1 MMDIEKYLNNFS
13 KYHGL
18 IANVEIFDSLHV
30 KDKQLRRIIKLYQ
43 EKYNADLDCVCL
55 FNESDIEMISE
66 SVINH
71 NLRKN
76 IHNGVIP
83 VNILSLNND
92 YLLRNDIFR
101 ISEIATTY
109 LPGDADVRVRY
120 RKHFSLIVK
129 RLYHHFKEKNKNHAD
144 YILPLRSAQFVYN
157 NSFSIETD
165 INVVKIHTKRLY
177 SGSNILAVGI
187 DGFDVDLLTNEN
199 LVICEGG
206 IVTGFTIISIL
217 EKLKSENKIPKK
229 VSIFCVHAAFY
240 GITNIINRALVLG
253 ISVEFWIAMT
263 SFAIGKSFY
272 AYYDYE
278 PWRTGSLVTG
288 DVGDFL
294 EGP

>member
-92 YLLRNDIFR
+92 YLLRNDIWLFGICRGKHLFAR
-101 ISEIATTY
+101 I
-109 LPGDADVRVRY
+109 
-120 RKHFSLIVK
+120 
-129 RLYHHFKEKNKNHAD
+129 
-144 YILPLRSAQFVYN
+144 
-157 NSFSIETD
+157 
-165 INVVKIHTKRLY
+165 
-177 SGSNILAVGI
+177 ILAQYKAM
-187 DGFDVDLLTNEN
+187 D
-199 LVICEGG
+199 
-206 IVTGFTIISIL
+206 
-217 EKLKSENKIPKK
+217 KS
-229 VSIFCVHAAFY
+229 
-240 GITNIINRALVLG
+240 T
-253 ISVEFWIAMT
+253 
-263 SFAIGKSFY
+263 
-272 AYYDYE
+272 
-278 PWRTGSLVTG
+278 
-288 DVGDFL
+288 
-294 EGP
+294 